1 MFEIDSISDTIVAD
15 LLVADADELNAMV
28 ARSDAD
34 SASSVGA
41 AGDRTDIAPLSMSRS
56 LKIRQLD
63 EF

>member
-1 MFEIDSISDTIVAD
+1 MFEIDSISDIIVAD

-34 SASSVGA
+34 SVSSVGA
-41 AGDRTDIAPLSMSRS
+41 PGDRTDIAPMSMSRS

>member
-28 ARSDAD
+28 ARLDGD

-41 AGDRTDIAPLSMSRS
+41 AGDPTDIAPMSMSRS